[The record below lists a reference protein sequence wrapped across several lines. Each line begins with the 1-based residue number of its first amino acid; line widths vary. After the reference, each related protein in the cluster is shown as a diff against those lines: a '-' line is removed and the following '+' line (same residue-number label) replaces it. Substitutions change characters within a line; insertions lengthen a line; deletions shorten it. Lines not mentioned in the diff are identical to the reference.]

1 MQGLEAALSG
11 KLDSLS
17 DAPGSGNSLIASGST
32 LRKVLGHDGIDVA
45 TNITIAPDNSMSSE
59 LRISGT
65 TLLEAIANLTTV
77 VATKQDII
85 SNISPLPID
94 YVFGLGQALTS
105 AVSVAD
111 VTGLPEALA
120 GKQSVLSAESSLQL
134 QSLQCSLIKAKAQSH
149 GPWKSPR
156 DPQQETFR

>member
-1 MQGLEAALSG
+1 MQGLAAALSG

-17 DAPGSGNSLIASGST
+17 DAPGNGNSLIASGST
-32 LRKVLGHDGIDVA
+32 LRKVLGHDGINVA

-65 TLLEAIANLTTV
+65 TLLEAIANLTTLL
-77 VATKQDII
+77 ATKQDAI

-94 YVFGLGQALTS
+94 YVFGLGQALTTTS
-105 AVSVAD
+105 QVVVSVAD

-120 GKQSVLSAESSLQL
+120 AKQGVLSAESSL
-134 QSLQCSLIKAKAQSH
+134 
-149 GPWKSPR
+149 
-156 DPQQETFR
+156 